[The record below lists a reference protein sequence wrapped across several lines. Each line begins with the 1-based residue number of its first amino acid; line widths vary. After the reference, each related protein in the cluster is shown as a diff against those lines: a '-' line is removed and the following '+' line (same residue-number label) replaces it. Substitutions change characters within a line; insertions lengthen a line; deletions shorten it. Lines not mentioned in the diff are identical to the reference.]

1 MIMAELVYRTASAGY
16 PTRYQGNGRVTR
28 VEALLREAKRN
39 GLPDSAISKLLCS
52 LRAV

>member
-16 PTRYQGNGRVTR
+16 PTRYQGNSRVTR
-28 VEALLREAKRN
+28 VEALLRDAERN
-39 GLPDSAISKLLCS
+39 GVPESAVRKLLCS